1 MAELTAKARKALPS
15 KDFAE
20 PGKRK
25 FPVEDKA
32 HARSAKSRASE
43 AEHKGKISKS
53 TEKKIDAKADKVLD
67 KGKSHK
73 EISPK
78 GERESMNIRRVANGY
93 IVRHQG
99 KDGMESEHYTD
110 EAPKVRVRR

>member
-1 MAELTAKARKALPS
+1 MAKLTTKARNELPR

-25 FPVEDKA
+25 FPVENKS
-32 HARSAKSRASE
+32 HARNAKSRASE
-43 AEHKGKISKS
+43 MEHKGKISKS
-53 TEKKIDAKADKVLD
+53 TEEKIDAKANKVLE
-67 KGKSHK
+67 KGKAHK

-78 GERESMNIRRVANGY
+78 REHESMNIRRVANGY
-93 IVRHQG
+93 IIRHQG

-110 EAPKVRVRR
+110 EAPRVRVRK